1 MYCRVVSIWLLTLF
15 YHSSDITYSFHL
27 YQCVKLIISSCFTLL
42 ISSQTPTPT
51 PHHWLIQFPV
61 IHLFSLISFSIYC
74 TVTSPLVPITLSLL
88 NNIPLWVSNRPIS
101 LAMACCPQQFS
112 SPFHIHSCPHPALW
126 AFLSLLSPQ
135 STPFFVCSSVIHLLT
150 PHATMT
156 TSVILALSL
165 TQLEFIFWL
174 ICVFLLLLVIWL

>member
-74 TVTSPLVPITLSLL
+74 TVTSPLIPITLSLL
-88 NNIPLWVSNRPIS
+88 NNIPFKTQQWVVTKDPSLWPW
-101 LAMACCPQQFS
+101 LAALS
-112 SPFHIHSCPHPALW
+112 SFPHPFTSTPAPTQPSGLS
-126 AFLSLLSPQ
+126 FHYSLLSP
-135 STPFFVCSSVIHLLT
+135 PHFLFALLWFIYW
-150 PHATMT
+150 PLM
-156 TSVILALSL
+156 
-165 TQLEFIFWL
+165 QLW
-174 ICVFLLLLVIWL
+174 LLL

>member
-74 TVTSPLVPITLSLL
+74 TVTSPLIPITLSLL
-88 NNIPLWVSNRPIS
+88 NNIPLWVSNWDPS
-101 LAMACCPQQFS
+101 LWPWLAALS
-112 SPFHIHSCPHPALW
+112 SFPHPFTSTPAPTQPSGLS
-126 AFLSLLSPQ
+126 FHYSLLSP
-135 STPFFVCSSVIHLLT
+135 PHFLFALLWFIYW
-150 PHATMT
+150 PLM
-156 TSVILALSL
+156 
-165 TQLEFIFWL
+165 QLW
-174 ICVFLLLLVIWL
+174 LLL